1 MKTVLFIVSVMVT
14 SLLLAGCKAPTTA
27 LPKGSKIIF
36 QTDEQAE
43 AFRKVTLVD
52 PTKLSP
58 VVTLDRDLQVIL
70 P

>member
-1 MKTVLFIVSVMVT
+1 MKTTVC
-14 SLLLAGCKAPTTA
+14 LLALAVFTFVGCKAPTTTV
-27 LPKGSKIIF
+27 PKGSKIIF

-43 AFRKVTLVD
+43 AFRAATLVD